1 MAFPGELHTITY
13 EERDNVAWI
22 TLNRPEVHNAFNE
35 QMQRELQRVW
45 RGLRRVDSVRAV
57 VLTGAGDRAFCTG
70 VDRTEAAEQRM
81 LPEAPGENRP
91 NSWGSTPFMF
101 SDAKEWLSPKTNGL
115 WKPVIAA
122 VNGMACGGAFYL
134 LGEADIILAAEH
146 ATFFDPHVTYGIT
159 MAYESAMMRP
169 KLPLHEVLRMS
180 LLGNWERMTAQRALQ
195 VGLVTEVVPLSELSE
210 RAAWWPM
217 PSRQRHRRRF
227 RRHSARCGPPRN
239 CPGRRHWSRPGP
251 FPRSATTRTRWTEA
265 THYSKTSHASS
276 TGCASRNPA
285 IPSLS
290 GKFLSRSCFRFS
302 LMN

>member
-57 VLTGAGDRAFCTG
+57 ILTGAGDRAFCTG
-70 VDRTEAAEQRM
+70 VDRTEAAEQRT
-81 LPEAPGENRP
+81 LPEAPGEDRP

-195 VGLVTEVVPLSELSE
+195 VGLVTEVVPLSELGE
-210 RAAWWPM
+210 RAGWVA
-217 PSRQRHRRRF
+217 HAIA
-227 RRHSARCGPPRN
+227 SAPPTAIQ
-239 CPGRRHWSRPGP
+239 
-251 FPRSATTRTRWTEA
+251 ATLRAVWAAEE
-265 THYSKTSHASS
+265 
-276 TGCASRNPA
+276 
-285 IPSLS
+285 
-290 GKFLSRSCFRFS
+290 LSRSQALEQAWAFS
-302 LMN
+302 ALGNDPHEMDRGDTLFKDQPRIQYRLR